1 MKLFGNSSISRP
13 ENDLVT
19 IRLAPEFELMDL
31 HGIKHSLRSLRREN
45 SSVLLIFLRHL
56 G

>member
-13 ENDLVT
+13 DFDLVP
-19 IRLAPEFELMDL
+19 IHPALEFELMDL
-31 HGIKHSLRSLRREN
+31 YGIKHSLRSLRREQ
-45 SSVLLIFLRHL
+45 STVLLIFLRHL